1 MQVVT
6 TILEYDTQVVTAT
19 EIKTSSLL
27 MTPEPTWSVETITI
41 TPTATKQP
49 PILFNNASPSSIQ
62 QFQQFQPF
70 RGIKSGSIFDPITQ
84 DAQFLVS

>member
-41 TPTATKQP
+41 THTATKQP
-49 PILFNNASPSSIQ
+49 QVSTDQVGS
-62 QFQQFQPF
+62 
-70 RGIKSGSIFDPITQ
+70 GVIKRE
-84 DAQFLVS
+84 LVLISVAVTTCVSYFKN

>member
-41 TPTATKQP
+41 TPTATTQP
-49 PILFNNASPSSIQ
+49 QILFNTASPSSIQ

-70 RGIKSGSIFDPITQ
+70 RGGNQ
-84 DAQFLVS
+84 DRFLT